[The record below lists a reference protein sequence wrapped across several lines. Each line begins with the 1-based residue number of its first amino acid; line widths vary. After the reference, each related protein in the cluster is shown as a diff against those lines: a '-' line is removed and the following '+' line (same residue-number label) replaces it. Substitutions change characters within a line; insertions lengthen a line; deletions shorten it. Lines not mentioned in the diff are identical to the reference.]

1 MDQALSPLRNPSEP
15 SKFGGVPR
23 ITFTANLRRHVACPN
38 AEVAG
43 ATVAECLAAYF
54 AEQPQV
60 RTYVL
65 DDQSCVRR
73 HVAVF
78 VGDEQVCDPATQ
90 TDPVKPGTE
99 ITVMQALSG
108 G

>member
-1 MDQALSPLRNPSEP
+1 LA
-15 SKFGGVPR
+15 
-23 ITFTANLRRHVACPN
+23 FTSNLRRHVDCP
-38 AEVAG
+38 G
-43 ATVAECLAAYF
+43 ASVDGGTVAECLAAYF
-54 AEQPQV
+54 RLHPQV

-65 DDQSCVRR
+65 DEQGRVRR

-78 VGDEQVCDPATQ
+78 VGGEQLRDPTRQ
-90 TDPVKPGTE
+90 SDTVTPDTE

>member
-1 MDQALSPLRNPSEP
+1 
-15 SKFGGVPR
+15 VP
-23 ITFTANLRRHVACPN
+23 IVSFTSNLRRHVDCPS
-38 AEVAG
+38 ATVDG
-43 ATVAECLAAYF
+43 GTVAECLAAYF
-54 AEQPQV
+54 TARPQV

-65 DDQSCVRR
+65 DEQGRVRR

-78 VGDEQVCDPATQ
+78 VGGEQLRDPATQ
-90 TDPVKPGTE
+90 SDPVAAGAE

>member
-1 MDQALSPLRNPSEP
+1 M
-15 SKFGGVPR
+15 
-23 ITFTANLRRHVACPN
+23 
-38 AEVAG
+38 
-43 ATVAECLAAYF
+43 AECLSAYF
-54 AEQPQV
+54 EQHPQV

-65 DDQSCVRR
+65 DDQGRIRR

-78 VGDEQVCDPATQ
+78 VGGEQLR
-90 TDPVKPGTE
+90 DPVRQSDEVDAGTE

>member
-1 MDQALSPLRNPSEP
+1 MPTIA
-15 SKFGGVPR
+15 
-23 ITFTANLRRHVACPN
+23 FTSNLRRHVDCPG
-38 AEVAG
+38 ASVDG
-43 ATVAECLAAYF
+43 ATVAECLASYF
-54 AEQPQV
+54 VIHPPV

-65 DDQSCVRR
+65 DEQGRVRR

-78 VGDEQVCDPATQ
+78 LDGEQIRDLHTQ
-90 TDPVKPGTE
+90 SDPVEAASE

>member
-1 MDQALSPLRNPSEP
+1 MPKIS
-15 SKFGGVPR
+15 
-23 ITFTANLRRHVACPN
+23 FTANLRRHVACPN
-38 AEVAG
+38 ADVHG
-43 ATVAECLAAYF
+43 TTVAECLAAYF

-65 DDQSCVRR
+65 DDQGRVRR
-73 HVAVF
+73 HVVVF
-78 VGDEQVCDPATQ
+78 VGDEQILDPARQ
-90 TDPVKPGTE
+90 SDAVAPGTE

>member
-1 MDQALSPLRNPSEP
+1 MA
-15 SKFGGVPR
+15 
-23 ITFTANLRRHVACPN
+23 FTSNLRRHVDCPS
-38 AEVAG
+38 ATVHG
-43 ATVAECLAAYF
+43 HTVAECLAAYF
-54 AEQPQV
+54 ALYPQV

-65 DDQSCVRR
+65 DDQGRVRR

-78 VGDEQVCDPATQ
+78 VGGEQLRDPAQ
-90 TDPVKPGTE
+90 QSDAVEPDDE

>member
-1 MDQALSPLRNPSEP
+1 M
-15 SKFGGVPR
+15 PR
-23 ITFTANLRRHVACPN
+23 IAFTSNLRRHVDCP
-38 AEVAG
+38 AADVRG
-43 ATVAECLAAYF
+43 ATVAECLTDYF
-54 AEQPQV
+54 VSHPQV

-65 DDQSCVRR
+65 DDQGRIRR

-78 VGDEQVCDPATQ
+78 VGGEQLRDPATQ
-90 TDPVKPGTE
+90 SDAVSDGDE

>member
-1 MDQALSPLRNPSEP
+1 M
-15 SKFGGVPR
+15 PR
-23 ITFTANLRRHVACPN
+23 IAFTSNLRRHVDCP
-38 AEVAG
+38 A
-43 ATVAECLAAYF
+43 ATVDGDTVSECLAAYF
-54 AEQPQV
+54 ARHPQV

-65 DDQSCVRR
+65 DDQGRVRR

-78 VGDEQVCDPATQ
+78 VGGEQLRDPATQ
-90 TDPVKPGTE
+90 SDAVADGDE

>member
-1 MDQALSPLRNPSEP
+1 M
-15 SKFGGVPR
+15 PR
-23 ITFTANLRRHVACPN
+23 IAFTSNLRRHVECPP
-38 AEVAG
+38 AEVQG
-43 ATVAECLAAYF
+43 TTVAECLASYF
-54 AEQPQV
+54 AAQPQV

-65 DDQSCVRR
+65 DDQSRVRR

-78 VGDEQVCDPATQ
+78 VGGEQIRDPGTQ
-90 TDPVKPGTE
+90 SDPVAPNAE

>member
-1 MDQALSPLRNPSEP
+1 MPTIA
-15 SKFGGVPR
+15 
-23 ITFTANLRRHVACPN
+23 FTSNLRRHVDCPT
-38 AEVAG
+38 ASVDG
-43 ATVAECLAAYF
+43 STVAECLAAYF

-60 RTYVL
+60 RTYVV
-65 DDQSCVRR
+65 DDQGRIRR

-78 VGDEQVCDPATQ
+78 VDGEQLRDPATQ
-90 TDPVKPGTE
+90 SDPVHADGD

>member
-1 MDQALSPLRNPSEP
+1 
-15 SKFGGVPR
+15 VPR
-23 ITFTANLRRHVACPN
+23 IAFTSNLRRHVDCPP
-38 AEVAG
+38 AEVQG

-54 AEQPQV
+54 AVQPQV

-65 DDQSCVRR
+65 DDQSRVRR

-78 VGDEQVCDPATQ
+78 VGGEQIRDPRTQ
-90 TDPVKPGTE
+90 SDPVTADTE

>member
-1 MDQALSPLRNPSEP
+1 MPILA
-15 SKFGGVPR
+15 
-23 ITFTANLRRHVACPN
+23 FTSNLRRHVDCPS
-38 AEVAG
+38 AEVQG
-43 ATVAECLAAYF
+43 DTVAECLAAYF
-54 AEQPQV
+54 ALHPQV

-65 DDQSCVRR
+65 DEQSRVRR

-78 VGDEQVCDPATQ
+78 VGGEQLRDPLAQ
-90 TDPVKPGTE
+90 SDAVESGAE

>member
-1 MDQALSPLRNPSEP
+1 MPS
-15 SKFGGVPR
+15 
-23 ITFTANLRRHVACPN
+23 ITFTKNLRRHVECPS
-38 AEVAG
+38 ATVEG

-54 AEQPQV
+54 ELHPRV

-65 DDQSCVRR
+65 DDQARVRR
-73 HVAVF
+73 HMAVF
-78 VGDEQVCDPATQ
+78 VNSEQLRDPATQ
-90 TDPVKPGTE
+90 TDAVQPTTE

>member
-1 MDQALSPLRNPSEP
+1 VATLA
-15 SKFGGVPR
+15 
-23 ITFTANLRRHVACPN
+23 FTSNLRRHVDCPS
-38 AEVAG
+38 ADVPG
-43 ATVAECLAAYF
+43 GTVAECLAAYF
-54 AEQPQV
+54 ELHPQV

-65 DDQSCVRR
+65 DDQGRIRR

-78 VGDEQVCDPATQ
+78 VGGEQLRDPARQSDT
-90 TDPVKPGTE
+90 VAEGTE

>member
-1 MDQALSPLRNPSEP
+1 VATLA
-15 SKFGGVPR
+15 
-23 ITFTANLRRHVACPN
+23 FTSNLRRHVDCPS
-38 AEVAG
+38 ADVAG
-43 ATVAECLAAYF
+43 DTVAECLTAYF
-54 AEQPQV
+54 ELHPKV

-65 DDQSCVRR
+65 DDQGRIRR

-78 VGDEQVCDPATQ
+78 VGGEQLRDPTRQSDTVTA
-90 TDPVKPGTE
+90 GTE

>member
-1 MDQALSPLRNPSEP
+1 VPSI
-15 SKFGGVPR
+15 S
-23 ITFTANLRRHVACPN
+23 FTSNLRRHVDCPS
-38 AEVAG
+38 ADVTG
-43 ATVAECLAAYF
+43 DTVAECLAAYF
-54 AEQPQV
+54 ASHPSV

-65 DDQSCVRR
+65 DEQGRVRR

-78 VGDEQVCDPATQ
+78 VDGEQLR
-90 TDPVKPGTE
+90 DPVAQSDTVAPSGD